1 MVYGKPDIN
10 ICVTQFFIKFETQLT
25 GGWLLWKSAACAL
38 AASTTWTA
46 GWVSSSCTTVS
57 PSPVRELVRLRAPSV
72 LVAGGWV
79 RGQVR
84 RWLLHLHLL
93 LQVYPNKIYQFHRAS
108 MTEEAAGRG
117 MLKYWGFWG
126 WKAPET
132 NQMLGWRLPWLD
144 QNDEIY
150 KKIQL
155 LTLFCFRDSLC
166 NNATKTKTPFIF
178 IVFYL
183 VNIWNQFPL

>member
-1 MVYGKPDIN
+1 MKKCGLRPCSLNDVN
-10 ICVTQFFIKFETQLT
+10 
-25 GGWLLWKSAACAL
+25 S
-38 AASTTWTA
+38 
-46 GWVSSSCTTVS
+46 WVSLLILLHSVPLSCQRIGQTEGAFSSRCRWMS
-57 PSPVRELVRLRAPSV
+57 ARPSPTMTPTPAPPAAGLPYQDLSV
-72 LVAGGWV
+72 S
-79 RGQVR
+79 Q
-84 RWLLHLHLL
+84 
-93 LQVYPNKIYQFHRAS
+93 AS